1 MITLSQIKDWS
12 KPHSLG
18 EGGRRTLIKN
28 KVIEI
33 SIVGGR
39 QGLYGDFEDDF
50 EVAIFDNQSGEF
62 KTRFFFPEISD
73 DVIPYFSGEKLEQ
86 LVNQLIKGDDFQV
99 R

>member
-1 MITLSQIKDWS
+1 MITLSQIKNWS
-12 KPHSLG
+12 KPHSLQG
-18 EGGRRTLIKN
+18 GGRRTLIKN

-39 QGLYGDFEDDF
+39 QGLYGDFEDDY
-50 EVAIFDNQSGEF
+50 EVAIFDNQSREF

-73 DVIPYFSGEKLEQ
+73 DVIPYLSGEKLEE
-86 LVNQLIKGDDFQV
+86 LVNQLIKDDDFQV